1 MANLFACAATLF
13 DPKNP
18 ALEHP
23 VTLRVAIDPAD
34 ASKIDFTFADDKTPA
49 NSRTASFRLS
59 SAAPIDA
66 TTFSYDT
73 LDKTVTLEIDL
84 KNDATAKQRFLE
96 SGVAGLNFRADA
108 VLESV
113 RIVLRPRPAG
123 SDWNAQAPCFAIL
136 VCWSIEARAAT
147 AIKTTNND
155 TIAADASAA
164 VELCA
169 GFSAIFPNIGAI
181 GLPGFQVRLDLPSF
195 GLTSAW
201 VPLAW
206 FEIGD
211 LSPFRFNGLVRWFGE
226 IADIDWSKLPSFP
239 LPNWNVD
246 LPLETSLPLGIGV
259 RRTELHLASPA
270 VGKGLVVIAIAEN
283 FYLDWD
289 GTQLNLGGRVSLTY
303 VEQPT
308 PRYTFEATLFER
320 QHPPAGQIASYGFS
334 LPFDVLSLSADC
346 WYFRLGLYAS
356 TVGGKTRTCFELLL
370 EVGGLTVSSRF
381 SDADKKGLYRSDL
394 RLLVRDASVLAN
406 GMAGQPNVPTFL
418 QGATS
423 TAGDAFAPYKATP
436 IAVPALSFARDLLAP
451 PPANTAPANEYGL
464 EFLDGDFKPGQ
475 RVFIL
480 WRQNG
485 MRFLRALAHDLLG
498 RASAGKVGADEPAT
512 LFGLEIAQFAA
523 GETQLRL
530 DWRPDGWNPSAS
542 GPNTGAP
549 APIAA
554 GACVP
559 VTPGMASAVNLP
571 LASHGVYLDAT
582 PADAMT
588 IALPAISLEVARPR
602 DQAIVVRRETS
613 GATSVSHLMLFENTA
628 APGAP
633 VPPIA
638 RARVSFS
645 LKEES
650 EDTREV
656 TETEDDE
663 AFITVGVGYAGG
675 QMTALRT
682 IGWTSGRPPRFLQT
696 LRADAPPVTALLPAK
711 DPSPTPGD
719 PGCPPAPIAP
729 ALPVRLDF
737 DAFDTPQ
744 FHNDTWRL
752 SLKIAATDALFKLFG
767 DGDDPNQNVK
777 FQVKEICQ
785 TEDARALLIRTA
797 LDFRIGSGDGA
808 FKATGTVTFRFKIR
822 DLALSVEDGA
832 ELAFKMLAARPA
844 GTVPGWATEAPLPGK
859 PSDYWYSE
867 DKPLLGL
874 EMTALVAKQ
883 GATETPPEQIDVLVL
898 SIRDGRFMLALPEG
912 RHLVVRYT
920 KLGRDSLNFWV
931 TRFAIGPGGVD
942 LDADLLS
949 SSLRVKGLSRPF
961 MLEKA
966 SLRMRAGKLD
976 YLSVDAS
983 GKLPELL
990 NEAPVK
996 LTIAF
1001 AQQAAGRAIELDEMH
1016 CELGDKD
1023 SPIFSRG
1030 TRFKFEIDTLGIQYA
1045 SDAPGGERHF
1055 FFELSGS
1062 AQFTPDPGEFSGGLL
1077 EDLKSARIEFVRAP
1091 LSDEFHKSL
1100 KLVVEL
1106 KRPVVFEIYKLFRM
1120 EIRSIGFEPNFKSFA
1135 EPGPAIIIGGQ
1146 CELARF
1152 GDVISADISF
1162 HAMRIGLPKR
1172 GDAMPQV
1179 HFNGLRVDISS
1190 PEGFRIAGRVDQYDT
1205 PTMKGFAGEGT
1216 VQIPGLPELS
1226 AAFAFVRL
1234 RRDETDSWKH
1244 AWFIAIEAAKISYQI
1259 GPLPIYLR
1267 QIGLG
1272 FGYRYTLPLIKTF
1285 EEPTTL
1291 GELLRRMMAALDSHQ
1306 TLARIDSWTPD
1317 PGKGGRALWTIALEA
1332 VFSIATANP
1341 SPWDYRAQSEQK
1353 LKTLVAQFLAAFRS
1367 DFTLVSAAKI
1377 WYPVSVDDF
1386 FRDLEGMRK
1395 RPLASGFMIYS
1406 APQSRFLAHAAKG
1419 ADPYMG
1425 PKNDPVP
1432 EIVKDILRNSHFEA
1446 TVLIEPG
1453 LIHAELGWPDR
1464 LMFGWKIGSLEL
1476 ECRGGVLFRLER
1488 DVLIQGT
1495 FFSGRGSMNLGGGVD
1510 FGFVGVRVEA
1520 HVSVQFATRML
1531 TAVYLSKPLD
1541 SKLYAA
1547 QSLDIAVRF
1556 SVAAWLRLKIGFV
1569 KININISF
1577 SLHLQLLVALEIGW
1591 AGQGDLGFRGRARL
1605 MIGVFGR
1612 SLSVQVAVSLNDGG
1626 VEGARAALQPYMGS
1640 LLEPGQAPP
1649 MPGFSQLGL
1658 GNEALRVSDARFAEA
1673 GLDIAAAL
1681 PAAAVEPPKPGPGRR
1696 DELVSAHV
1704 KGRTLAD
1711 GDTLWFVWIMPG
1723 PNEDSHFYPPT
1734 QHLIP
1739 QNPQNYVR
1747 WIPYAGLDLSQL
1759 GAQRGTI
1766 YAYQWE
1772 PASEQRPEKIG
1783 WKQIGDKADLFIRPH
1798 AEISLSDEAGE
1809 SVQDADANFVLEKL
1823 IAGCWRP
1830 KQPDD
1835 GEGKEHFF
1843 PEYWPTPAPE
1853 LTDVPPTVI
1862 ERILTDRRVFDP
1874 QDPARGPNR
1883 RLDPA
1888 DPIDAMLAAMP
1899 SAAALRADT
1908 DADQLRVRLEE
1919 QARGNQSFLLQA
1931 LHDDLVRLASETTF
1945 AGGVPDAA
1953 PLPGGRPTL
1962 LDTGMLL
1969 CVKSKERPAWIKTH
1983 EKASDAYPTLT
1994 FLHGPKAGQP
2004 FLVRPVATFDMIDFA
2019 QNPPVFR
2026 DAITYFDEDTIAIAF
2041 DLGWGGDAPTVARGA
2056 RCDVEAYVRC
2066 YEIAFFDV
2074 ESQAVIKSVT
2084 ATPSMVDTTAV
2095 TSLPADAVRA
2105 RYQYAVARSEI
2116 VPASDLAALRPRR
2129 IGVSVTPVSQT
2140 GQRGACFTDTLT
2152 LEPKLTPLPADDA
2165 QLILTMTAPGAKP
2178 AAKLTW
2184 RQPVLPP
2191 TGGVARTEG
2200 WHLILRPLRTV
2211 PLGAYPEEATD
2222 VTDRGLM
2229 SATGQALIAGDIII
2243 RLYDPDFDPNRATAA
2258 GYTRT
2263 LLTGQSLADGQRAA
2277 EEEHKLDL
2285 NTGIIP
2291 GDVFDH
2297 RGEPQDKASPIHAAA
2312 RSFFTQVSAAAP
2324 GGHAWRLFL
2333 RATSAAPDA
2342 KPNEQSGVSG
2352 LAPVRLLLALPRDGK
2367 EKTPLRPLQH
2377 FEWPVE
2383 HQLVQVAAADIRAVA
2398 GPVRVAVVTETGG
2411 LLFVQQPGR
2420 VRAVTVSWNSLPSEA
2435 AAPLPAEAYAA
2446 YDVFEQP
2453 LDNLINAD
2461 LDKDGGFAPDWRR
2474 LRRVVPTD
2482 AILASQVPGTMAD
2495 VQNWEAQYPRF
2506 ARSVEFLT
2514 KENVAPRDMT
2524 AEWPGWFS
2532 WAESELAWPLPAP
2545 FGDLIA
2551 LPASPKPESDPTPK
2565 ERLAIWRDLGRSISK
2580 MHLHEFLATLIGH
2593 VAAAG
2598 GVGADVRF
2606 GVQLIAGQPV
2616 PVKDPIKWLAANTA
2630 TLDPYGWTALS
2641 HLGLGVTFALR
2652 DPFTGLLLPQ
2662 DDTLSE
2668 IRRALA
2674 EVSRIAGQAG
2684 NPIADDVNA
2693 LLAHVQIDLPIQHL
2707 RAYRSDDSAPAL
2719 PDVALNMVQISVRP
2733 LPLPRARYSVLT
2745 IEKLPAV
2752 DGEVADV
2759 DVTPATRLDLIFPR
2773 KERAAI
2779 SVDPAK
2785 GERLSLR
2792 RAFRKEDEAQEIDG
2806 DPKTYEILAREFPRG
2821 AETPDFI
2828 AKLHQADVGLSVTP
2842 IEFPL
2847 PLAKPPLP
2855 DRALS
2860 PFQKFSAEPELWQTW
2875 LVATPEPNVSKTPPT
2890 NYDLFLGYLEAAF
2903 KQPGDSPQAEQ
2914 VDWHIALRRPEV
2926 ERPLRESY
2934 MVWAARFFGTAP
2946 LGWAFG
2952 GDPLATLDAYM
2963 AVAQPKTVDPLKI
2976 AADGLGRLFLTHFI
2990 EEEWATSRRYAVLPV
3005 GRYERLWASAK
3016 PAPAGQETADETPP
3030 YRLPEITLGAAD
3042 IHLPRV
3048 RQLEPPKL
3056 LAARVVRSEDT
3067 RSFHEI
3073 TVAHP
3078 ERSLSQSNVPVRNK
3092 LSFGEV
3098 RRKYVRRFRHETW
3111 KKSIAPALK
3120 GPQIGL
3126 PRPLPRTGA
3135 AVDTPHNLDRTADTL
3150 LAVAP
3155 QARWDSTRYLAAAE
3169 PYYYEQ
3175 TVSILATASHDI
3187 QSEQKVVVLPSPEP
3201 GPINPLGAAP
3211 VTIKPAAWTGPT
3223 QPIYEAW
3230 RAATDPVPPL
3240 ADAML
3245 PDGFA
3250 LSIRLPRLVES
3261 LDPVSHDSYFAYE
3274 LARYQLDARE
3284 HAPVGF
3290 LPDPDVR
3297 VAILDID
3304 QGTATQI
3311 AQIAPRPDSP
3321 GANLSQLFELRP
3333 LSSDFIAEAP
3343 TYAPV
3348 TDWADGIHASTT
3360 VRPAFENLT
3369 LTMGTA
3375 LVPTLAVPTV
3385 LSAVDPTQLL
3395 APEHLPA
3402 SGPLLQLAPLALRLS
3417 LTRTGNDTKIQQVA
3431 PLSGKRW
3438 LCRPHLRLHDPYAE
3452 PMTQGDLVAGLRLI
3466 VDMERRRAAALLG
3479 FDIDAAQHD
3488 TTRHGATGLLQRI
3501 EDSDIA
3507 ILLNYK
3513 SVFEVSAETLA
3524 TWQKAGVLVW
3534 HREAAQAGATW
3545 SQVTQHQTSNDNW
3558 NLVTIRVTQ
3567 AENAADQ
3574 AAINQVV
3581 DDAIT
3586 RLNAAFLPAD
3596 RQIDRAK
3603 NETLSR
3609 QLGDLAALTFR
3620 SAGMRKPVVF
3630 VQRGNDPRVEWPRQ

>member
-13 DPKNP
+13 DPTKP
-18 ALEHP
+18 TLEHP
-23 VTLRVAIDPAD
+23 VTLQVAVNPAD
-34 ASKIDFTFADDKTPA
+34 KGKIDFTFADDKIPA
-49 NSRTASFRLS
+49 DSRTASFKLA
-59 SAAPIDA
+59 SAAPFDA
-66 TTFSYDT
+66 ASFSYDT
-73 LDKTVTLEIDL
+73 LDKTVTLDIDL
-84 KNDATAKQRFLE
+84 KNDPTAEQRFVE
-96 SGVAGLNFRADA
+96 SGVAGLNFQANA

-123 SDWNAQAPCFAIL
+123 GDWSAQAPCFSIL
-136 VCWSIEARAAT
+136 LCWSIEARAAT
-147 AIKTTNND
+147 QIKTTNND
-155 TIAADASAA
+155 TIAADASAE

-226 IADIDWSKLPSFP
+226 IADIDWSTLPSFP
-239 LPNWNVD
+239 LPDWNVD
-246 LPLETSLPLGIGV
+246 LPLEASLPLGIGV
-259 RRTELHLASPA
+259 RRSELHLASPA
-270 VGKGLVVIAIAEN
+270 AGKGLVVIAIAEG
-283 FYLDWD
+283 FYLAWSD
-289 GTQLNLGGRVSLTY
+289 TQLDLGGRVSLTY
-303 VEQPT
+303 VEQPA

-320 QHPPAGQIASYGFS
+320 QHPPAGQVAPYGFA
-334 LPFDVLSLSADC
+334 LPFEVLSLSADC

-356 TVGGKTRTCFELLL
+356 RVGGKTRTCFELLL
-370 EVGGLTVSSRF
+370 EVGGLTVSSGF

-394 RLLVRDASVLAN
+394 RLLVRDTTVLAN
-406 GMAGQPNVPTFL
+406 SMAGQPNTPTFL

-423 TAGDAFAPYKATP
+423 MLGDAFAPYKAKAIT
-436 IAVPALSFARDLLAP
+436 VPALSFARDLLAP
-451 PPANTAPANEYGL
+451 PPANTAPVNDYGL
-464 EFLDGDFKPGQ
+464 EFLDGDFQPGQ

-498 RASAGKVGADEPAT
+498 RAPAGKVGADEPAT

-530 DWRPDGWNPSAS
+530 DWRPDTWMPSVS

-549 APIAA
+549 APIAS
-554 GACVP
+554 GACVLMA
-559 VTPGMASAVNLP
+559 PGMASAVNLP

-602 DQAIVVRRETS
+602 DQAIVVRREAS
-613 GATSVSHLMLFENTA
+613 GDTSVSHLMLFENQA

-638 RARVSFS
+638 RARVGFS
-645 LKEES
+645 LKEAS

-663 AFITVGVGYAGG
+663 TFITVGVGYAGG

-696 LRADAPPVTALLPAK
+696 LRADAPPLTALLPAK
-711 DPSPTPGD
+711 DPSPTTGD
-719 PGCPPAPIAP
+719 PGCPPAPIAS

-744 FHNDTWRL
+744 FHDDAWRL

-767 DGDDPNQNVK
+767 DGDDSNQSVK

-785 TEDARALLIRTA
+785 TEDARALLIRTG

-808 FKATGTVTFRFKIR
+808 FKATGTVTFRFDIR
-822 DLALSVEDGA
+822 DLALSVEHGA
-832 ELAFKMLAARPA
+832 ELAFKMPAARPA

-859 PSDYWYSE
+859 PADYWYSE

-874 EMTALVAKQ
+874 DMTALVARQ
-883 GATETPPEQIDVLVL
+883 SATETPPEQIDVLVL

-1062 AQFTPDPGEFSGGLL
+1062 AQFTPDPDEFGGGLL

-1120 EIRSIGFEPNFKSFA
+1120 EIRSIGFEPNFKGFA

-1146 CELARF
+1146 CEFARF

-1226 AAFAFVRL
+1226 AAFSFVRL

-1285 EEPTTL
+1285 EEPTSL
-1291 GELLRRMMAALDSHQ
+1291 GELLKRMMAALDSHQ
-1306 TLARIDSWTPD
+1306 TLARIDSWPPD

-1367 DFTLVSAAKI
+1367 DFTLVAAAKI

-1446 TVLIEPG
+1446 TLLIEPG

-1464 LMFGWKIGSLEL
+1464 LMFGWKIASLEL

-1577 SLHLQLLVALEIGW
+1577 SFSLQLMVGLELGW
-1591 AGQGDLGFRGRARL
+1591 AGQGDLGFRGRAQL
-1605 MIGVFGR
+1605 MISVFGR
-1612 SLSVQVAVSLNDGG
+1612 SLSVQVAVSLNDHG

-1658 GNEALRVSDARFAEA
+1658 GNEALPVSDVPFAEA

-1681 PAAAVEPPKPGPGRR
+1681 PAAAAELPKPGRR

-1704 KGRTLAD
+1704 QGRTLAD

-1723 PNEDSHFYPPT
+1723 PNEHSHFYPPT
-1734 QHLIP
+1734 QHPQLDP
-1739 QNPQNYVR
+1739 QNPQNYVP
-1747 WIPYAGLDLSQL
+1747 WIPYASLDLSQL

-1766 YAYQWE
+1766 YSYQWD
-1772 PASEQRPEKIG
+1772 EQTKQIG
-1783 WKQIGDKADLFIRPH
+1783 WKQIGDKADLFIHPH

-1809 SVQDADANFVLEKL
+1809 PLQDADAVFFLEKL

-1830 KQPDD
+1830 KQADD
-1835 GEGKEHFF
+1835 GEGKQHFF
-1843 PEYWPTPAPE
+1843 PEYWPAPAPE
-1853 LTDVPPTVI
+1853 LADVPPTMI
-1862 ERILTDRRVFDP
+1862 SKILTDRRVFDR

-1883 RLDPA
+1883 RLDPT

-1899 SAAALRADT
+1899 SAAGQRADT
-1908 DADQLRVRLEE
+1908 EMDQLRVRLEE

-1931 LHDDLVRLASETTF
+1931 LHDDLVRLASETAIT
-1945 AGGVPDAA
+1945 GGVPVSA
-1953 PLPGGRPTL
+1953 PLSDDRPTL
-1962 LDTGMLL
+1962 LDTGMVL
-1969 CVKSKERPAWIKTH
+1969 CVKAKDRPAWIKTYDPDS
-1983 EKASDAYPTLT
+1983 EAYPILT
-1994 FLHGPKAGQP
+1994 FDHGPKASQP
-2004 FLVRPVATFDMIDFA
+2004 FLVRPAATFDMIDFA

-2041 DLGWGGDAPTVARGA
+2041 DLGWGGDAPAVAKGA
-2056 RCDVEAYVRC
+2056 RKDVEAYVRC
-2066 YEIAFFDV
+2066 YEFVFFDV
-2074 ESQAVIKSVT
+2074 ESQVVIKTITS
-2084 ATPSMVDTTAV
+2084 APSLAHTKGMP
-2095 TSLPADAVRA
+2095 SLPDVDAVRA

-2129 IGVSVTPVSQT
+2129 IGISVTPVSQT
-2140 GQRGACFTDTLT
+2140 GQRGACFTDVLT

-2165 QLILTMTAPGAKP
+2165 QLTLTMRESGAKP
-2178 AAKLTW
+2178 TAKLTW

-2200 WHLILRPLRTV
+2200 WHLILRPLRAV

-2243 RLYDPDFDPNRATAA
+2243 RLYDPDFDLNRATAA
-2258 GYTRT
+2258 GYTRM

-2285 NTGIIP
+2285 STGIIP

-2297 RGEPQDKASPIHAAA
+2297 RGEAQDKGSPIYAAA
-2312 RSFFTQVSAAAP
+2312 RSFFTQMSATAP
-2324 GGHAWRLFL
+2324 GGYAWRLFL
-2333 RATSAAPDA
+2333 RATSASRNA
-2342 KPNEQSGVSG
+2342 KPDERSGVSG
-2352 LAPVRLLLALPRDGK
+2352 LAPVRLLLDLPRDG
-2367 EKTPLRPLQH
+2367 EDRTPLRPLQH
-2377 FEWPVE
+2377 FEWPVP
-2383 HQLVQVAAADIRAVA
+2383 HQLAQVAAADIRAVA

-2411 LLFVQQPGR
+2411 LRFVQKPGR

-2461 LDKDGGFAPDWRR
+2461 LDKDSGFAPDWRR

-2482 AILASQVPGTMAD
+2482 AILASQVPATMAD
-2495 VQNWEAQYPRF
+2495 VQNWEAQYPAF
-2506 ARSVEFLT
+2506 ARSVAFLGQ
-2514 KENVAPRDMT
+2514 EVAPRDMT
-2524 AEWPGWFS
+2524 TEWPGWFS
-2532 WAESELAWPLPAP
+2532 WAESELQWPLPTP
-2545 FGDLIA
+2545 FGDRIA
-2551 LPASPKPESDPTPK
+2551 LPAPTQPALTPTPAQQ
-2565 ERLAIWRDLGRSISK
+2565 LAIWRDLGRSISK

-2593 VAAAG
+2593 VATAG

-2606 GVQLIAGQPV
+2606 AVQLIAGQPV
-2616 PVKDPIKWLAANTA
+2616 AVKDPIKWLAANTA
-2630 TLDPYGWTALS
+2630 TLDPYGWTALN
-2641 HLGLGVTFALR
+2641 HLGLGVTLALR

-2662 DDTLSE
+2662 EETLAA
-2668 IRRALA
+2668 IRTALA
-2674 EVSRIAGQAG
+2674 EVSTMAGKAGDPIAG
-2684 NPIADDVNA
+2684 DVNA
-2693 LLAHVQIDLPIQHL
+2693 LRAHVLIDLPIQHL
-2707 RAYRSDDSAPAL
+2707 RAYRSDDSSPAL
-2719 PDVALNMVQISVRP
+2719 RDVALNLVQISVRP
-2733 LPLPRARYSVLT
+2733 LPLRRARYSVLT
-2745 IEKLPAV
+2745 IEKLPAA

-2759 DVTPATRLDLIFPR
+2759 DITPATRLDLIFPR
-2773 KERAAI
+2773 TERAAV
-2779 SVDPAK
+2779 SVDPAE

-2792 RAFRKEDEAQEIDG
+2792 RVFHKDDETRTIDG
-2806 DPKTYEILAREFPRG
+2806 LEKTCQILVREFPHG
-2821 AETPDFI
+2821 AKTPDFRD
-2828 AKLHQADVGLSVTP
+2828 KLHQAGVSFSITSVRY
-2842 IEFPL
+2842 PL
-2847 PLAKPPLP
+2847 PLENPLP

-2860 PFQKFSAEPELWQTW
+2860 PFQKFPAEPELWKTW
-2875 LVATPEPNVSKTPPT
+2875 LVATPDPDVPKTPPT

-2903 KQPGDSPQAEQ
+2903 KQPEDAPQAEQ

-2934 MVWAARFFGTAP
+2934 MVWGARFFGTAP
-2946 LGWAFG
+2946 LGWVTHDH
-2952 GDPLATLDAYM
+2952 DPLASPDAYM

-2976 AADGLGRLFLTHFI
+2976 AADGLGRLFLTHFV
-2990 EEEWATSRRYAVLPV
+2990 EEEWATSRRYAIVPV

-3016 PAPAGQETADETPP
+3016 PAPTEEEAAEETSP
-3030 YRLPEITLGAAD
+3030 YRLPDITLGAAD
-3042 IHLPRV
+3042 VHLPRV

-3056 LAARVVRSEDT
+3056 LAARVVRSEDA

-3078 ERSLSQSNVPVRNK
+3078 ERSLSQSTVPVRNK

-3098 RRKYVRRFRHETW
+3098 RRKYVRRFRHESW
-3111 KKSIAPALK
+3111 KDRIAPALQ
-3120 GPQIGL
+3120 GPQVGL
-3126 PRPLPRTGA
+3126 PQPLPRTGA
-3135 AVDTPHNLDRTADTL
+3135 GVDTPHNLERTADTL

-3155 QARWDSTRYLAAAE
+3155 QARGDSTRYLAAAE

-3201 GPINPLGAAP
+3201 GPIRPLGAAP
-3211 VTIKPAAWTGPT
+3211 VTIADAAWTGPT
-3223 QPIYEAW
+3223 QTIYEEW
-3230 RAATDPVPPL
+3230 HTATDPVPPL
-3240 ADAML
+3240 AKAML

-3250 LSIRLPRLVES
+3250 LSIRLPRLIES
-3261 LDPVSHDSYFAYE
+3261 LDPVSHNSYFAYE
-3274 LARYQLDARE
+3274 LARYQQGTKNY
-3284 HAPVGF
+3284 APVGF

-3311 AQIAPRPDSP
+3311 AQIAPRPDTP
-3321 GANLSQLFELRP
+3321 GAGDLSQFFELRP
-3333 LSSDFIAEAP
+3333 LSSDFTAAAA

-3348 TDWADGIHASTT
+3348 TDWADGIHAATT
-3360 VRPAFENLT
+3360 VRPAFEDLALT
-3369 LTMGTA
+3369 VGTA
-3375 LVPTLAVPTV
+3375 LVPTVAVPTV
-3385 LSAVDPTQLL
+3385 LSAVDPAQLL
-3395 APEHLPA
+3395 PPDHLP
-3402 SGPLLQLAPLALRLS
+3402 SSRPLLQLAPLALRLT

-3438 LCRPHLRLHDPYAE
+3438 LCRPHLRLNDPYAE
-3452 PMTQGDLVAGLRLI
+3452 PMTQDDLVVGLRLI
-3466 VDMERRRAAALLG
+3466 VDVERRRAAALLG
-3479 FDIDAAQHD
+3479 FDIDAAQDD

-3513 SVFEVSAETLA
+3513 SVFEVSAEMLA

-3609 QLGDLAALTFR
+3609 QLGVLAALTFR
-3620 SAGMRKPVVF
+3620 SAGMRKPVAF

>member
-1 MANLFACAATLF
+1 M
-13 DPKNP
+13 
-18 ALEHP
+18 
-23 VTLRVAIDPAD
+23 TLRVAVNPAD
-34 ASKIDFTFADDKTPA
+34 KGKIDFTFADDKTPA
-49 NSRTASFRLS
+49 NSRTASFKLA
-59 SAAPIDA
+59 SAAPFDA
-66 TTFSYDT
+66 ASFSYDT
-73 LDKTVTLEIDL
+73 LDKTVTLEVDL
-84 KNDATAKQRFLE
+84 KNDPTAKQRFVEL
-96 SGVAGLNFRADA
+96 GVAGLSFQANA

-123 SDWNAQAPCFAIL
+123 GDWSGQAPCFAIL
-136 VCWSIEARAAT
+136 LCWLIEARAAT
-147 AIKTTNND
+147 PIKTTNHD
-155 TIAADASAA
+155 TIAADASAE

-169 GFSAIFPNIGAI
+169 GFSAIFPNIGTI

-211 LSPFRFNGLVRWFGE
+211 LSPFRFNGLARWFGE

-239 LPNWNVD
+239 LPDWNVD
-246 LPLETSLPLGIGV
+246 LPLEASLPLGIGV

-270 VGKGLVVIAIAEN
+270 AGKGLVVIAIAEG
-283 FYLDWD
+283 FYLAWND
-289 GTQLNLGGRVSLTY
+289 TQLDLGGRVSLTY
-303 VEQPT
+303 VEQPA
-308 PRYTFEATLFER
+308 PRYTFEATLLER
-320 QHPPAGQIASYGFS
+320 QHPPAGQIEPYGFA

-394 RLLVRDASVLAN
+394 RLLVRDAAVLAN
-406 GMAGQPNVPTFL
+406 SMAGQPNTPTFL

-423 TAGDAFAPYKATP
+423 MSGDAFAPYKAKA
-436 IAVPALSFARDLLAP
+436 IAVPALTFARDLLAP
-451 PPANTAPANEYGL
+451 PPANTAPANDYGL
-464 EFLDGDFKPGQ
+464 EFLDGDFQPGQ

-485 MRFLRALAHDLLG
+485 MRFLHALAHDLLG
-498 RASAGKVGADEPAT
+498 RAPAGKVGADEPAT

-530 DWRPDGWNPSAS
+530 DWRPDTWTPSVS

-559 VTPGMASAVNLP
+559 MAPGMASAVNLP
-571 LASHGVYLDAT
+571 LASHGVYLDAK

-588 IALPAISLEVARPR
+588 IALPAISLEVARAR
-602 DQAIVVRRETS
+602 DQAIVVRREAS
-613 GATSVSHLMLFENTA
+613 GSTSVSHLMLFENTA
-628 APGAP
+628 ALGAP

-638 RARVSFS
+638 RARVGFS
-645 LKEES
+645 LKEAS

-656 TETEDDE
+656 TETENDE

-682 IGWTSGRPPRFLQT
+682 IGWTSGRPPRFLQI

-719 PGCPPAPIAP
+719 PGCPPAPIAR

-737 DAFDTPQ
+737 DAFDTPH
-744 FHNDTWRL
+744 FHNDAWRL
-752 SLKIAATDALFKLFG
+752 SLKIAAIDALFKLFG
-767 DGDDPNQNVK
+767 DSDDSNQNVK

-808 FKATGTVTFRFKIR
+808 FKATGTVTFRFDIC

-832 ELAFKMLAARPA
+832 ELAFKMQAARPA

-859 PSDYWYSE
+859 PTDYWYSE
-867 DKPLLGL
+867 DKSLLGL

-883 GATETPPEQIDVLVL
+883 SATETPPEQIDVLVL

-1001 AQQAAGRAIELDEMH
+1001 AQQAAGGAIELDEMH

-1030 TRFKFEIDTLGIQYA
+1030 TRFKFEIDTLSIQYA

-1062 AQFTPDPGEFSGGLL
+1062 AQFTPDPGEFGGGLL

-1146 CELARF
+1146 CEFAQF

-1226 AAFAFVRL
+1226 AAFSFVRL

-1285 EEPTTL
+1285 EEPTSL
-1291 GELLRRMMAALDSHQ
+1291 GELLKRMMAALESHQ

-1367 DFTLVSAAKI
+1367 DFTLVAAAKI

-1446 TVLIEPG
+1446 TLLIEPG

-1488 DVLIQGT
+1488 DILIQGT

-1541 SKLYAA
+1541 SKIYAA

-1569 KININISF
+1569 KINIDISF

-1591 AGQGDLGFRGRARL
+1591 AGQGDLGFRGRAQL
-1605 MIGVFGR
+1605 LVGVFGR
-1612 SLSVQVAVSLNDGG
+1612 SLSVQVAVSLNDQG

-1649 MPGFSQLGL
+1649 MPGFSQLSL
-1658 GNEALRVSDARFAEA
+1658 GNEALRVRDVPFAKA

-1681 PAAAVEPPKPGPGRR
+1681 PAAADEPPEGQR

-1704 KGRTLAD
+1704 QGRTLPD

-1723 PNEDSHFYPPT
+1723 PNEHSHFYPPT
-1734 QHLIP
+1734 QHP
-1739 QNPQNYVR
+1739 KPDPAH
-1747 WIPYAGLDLSQL
+1747 WIPYARLDLSKL
-1759 GAQRGTI
+1759 DAKRGTI

-1772 PASEQRPEKIG
+1772 PASEQSPAKIG
-1783 WKQIGDKADLFIRPH
+1783 WKQVGDEADLFMRPH
-1798 AEISLSDEAGE
+1798 AGISLSREAGGAVPE
-1809 SVQDADANFVLEKL
+1809 SDFFLEKL

-1830 KQPDD
+1830 KQPDSS
-1835 GEGKEHFF
+1835 EGKERFF
-1843 PEYWPTPAPE
+1843 PEYWPQFAPE
-1853 LTDVPPTVI
+1853 LTDVPPTAI
-1862 ERILTDRRVFDP
+1862 KNILTDRRVFDR

-1883 RLDPA
+1883 RLDPS
-1888 DPIDAMLAAMP
+1888 DPIDAMLAGMP
-1899 SAAALRADT
+1899 SAAALRAAT
-1908 DADQLRVRLEE
+1908 EADQLLSRLEE

-1931 LHDDLVRLASETTF
+1931 LHDDLVRLASETTIQ
-1945 AGGVPDAA
+1945 GGVPVSA
-1953 PLPGGRPTL
+1953 PLSGGRPTL
-1962 LDTGMLL
+1962 LDTGMIL
-1969 CVKSKERPAWIKTH
+1969 CVKSEERPAWIKNYVDTS
-1983 EKASDAYPTLT
+1983 AAYPTLK
-1994 FLHGPKAGQP
+1994 FHYGPKAHQP
-2004 FLVRPVATFDMIDFA
+2004 FLVRPAATFDMIDFA

-2041 DLGWGGDAPTVARGA
+2041 DLGWGGDAPTVAKGA
-2056 RCDVEAYVRC
+2056 RQDVEAYVRC
-2066 YEIAFFDV
+2066 YEFVFFDV
-2074 ESQAVIKSVT
+2074 ESQAVIKTITS
-2084 ATPSMVDTTAV
+2084 APSLTHTTGMP
-2095 TSLPADAVRA
+2095 SLPGVDAVRA
-2105 RYQYAVARSEI
+2105 RYQYAVARNEI

-2140 GQRGACFTDTLT
+2140 GQRGAPFTDVLT

-2165 QLILTMTAPGAKP
+2165 QLILTMTAPDAKP
-2178 AAKLTW
+2178 TAKLTW

-2229 SATGQALIAGDIII
+2229 SATGQALIAGDIVI
-2243 RLYDPDFDPNRATAA
+2243 RLFDPDTDLNRATAA
-2258 GYTRT
+2258 GYTRV
-2263 LLTGQSLADGQRAA
+2263 LLTGESLADSERAA

-2285 NTGIIP
+2285 NTGMLP

-2297 RGEPQDKASPIHAAA
+2297 RGETQDKSSPLYAAA
-2312 RSFFTQVSAAAP
+2312 RTFFTQVSAAAP
-2324 GGHAWRLFL
+2324 GGYAWRLFL
-2333 RATSAAPDA
+2333 RATSAGPDA
-2342 KPNEQSGVSG
+2342 KPDEQSGVSG
-2352 LAPVRLLLALPRDGK
+2352 LAPVRLLLALPRDG
-2367 EKTPLRPLQH
+2367 EGKTPLRPLQH
-2377 FEWPVE
+2377 FEWPVS
-2383 HQLVQVAAADIRAVA
+2383 HQLAQVAAADIRAVA
-2398 GPVRVAVVTETGG
+2398 GPVRVAVITEKGG
-2411 LLFVQQPGR
+2411 LQFVQKPGR
-2420 VRAVTVSWNSLPSEA
+2420 ARAVTVSWNSLPSEA

-2461 LDKDGGFAPDWRR
+2461 LDKAGGFAPDWRR

-2482 AILASQVPGTMAD
+2482 AILASQVPATMAD
-2495 VQNWEAQYPRF
+2495 VQNWEAQYPSF
-2506 ARSVEFLT
+2506 ARSVAFLDQ
-2514 KENVAPRDMT
+2514 KVAPRDMAT
-2524 AEWPGWFS
+2524 EWPGWFS
-2532 WAESELAWPLPAP
+2532 WAESELQWPLVAP
-2545 FGDLIA
+2545 FGDRIA
-2551 LPASPKPESDPTPK
+2551 LPAQTQQPLPLTPAQQ
-2565 ERLAIWRDLGRSISK
+2565 LAIWRDLGRSISK

-2598 GVGADVRF
+2598 GVGADAQF

-2616 PVKDPIKWLAANTA
+2616 AVKDPIKWLAANTA
-2630 TLDPYGWTALS
+2630 TLDPHGWTALS
-2641 HLGLGVTFALR
+2641 HLGLGVTLALR
-2652 DPFTGLLLPQ
+2652 DPFTGLLHPQ
-2662 DDTLSE
+2662 EKTLAE
-2668 IRRALA
+2668 IQRALA
-2674 EVSRIAGQAG
+2674 DVSEAAGKAG
-2684 NPIADDVNA
+2684 CQIRDDVNT
-2693 LLAHVQIDLPIQHL
+2693 LRKHVLVDLPIQHL
-2707 RAYRSDDSAPAL
+2707 RAYRSDDAAPAL
-2719 PDVALNMVQISVRP
+2719 PQVALNMVQISLRP
-2733 LPLPRARYSVLT
+2733 LPQRRASYSVLT
-2745 IEKLPAV
+2745 IKTLP
-2752 DGEVADV
+2752 DDKGEVADK
-2759 DVTPATRLDLIFPR
+2759 DITPDTHLDLIFPR

-2792 RAFRKEDEAQEIDG
+2792 RAFRKEDETREIVR
-2806 DPKTYEILAREFPRG
+2806 KTYEILVREFPHRPEQPSVG
-2821 AETPDFI
+2821 KRTDFVEKLRQAGVDAYTTPVE
-2828 AKLHQADVGLSVTP
+2828 L
-2842 IEFPL
+2842 PL
-2847 PLAKPPLP
+2847 PLANPLL

-2860 PFQKFSAEPELWQTW
+2860 PFQKFSAEPELWRSW
-2875 LVATPEPNVSKTPPT
+2875 LVATPEPSVANPAPT
-2890 NYDLFLGYLEAAF
+2890 NYNLFLSYLEAAF
-2903 KQPGDSPQAEQ
+2903 KQPEDVAQADQ

-2926 ERPLRESY
+2926 EQPLRESY

-2946 LGWAFG
+2946 VGWALG
-2952 GDPLATLDAYM
+2952 GDPLARPDAYM

-2976 AADGLGRLFLTHFI
+2976 AADGLGRLFLTHFV
-2990 EEEWATSRRYAVLPV
+2990 EEEWATSRRYAVMPV
-3005 GRYERLWASAK
+3005 GRYERLWASTQ
-3016 PAPAGQETADETPP
+3016 PALNGQAETPL
-3030 YRLPEITLGAAD
+3030 YQLPDITLGAAD
-3042 IHLPRV
+3042 IHLARV

-3098 RRKYVRRFRHETW
+3098 RRKYVRRFRHEIW
-3111 KKSIAPALK
+3111 KKSIAPALE
-3120 GPQIGL
+3120 GPQVGL
-3126 PRPLPRTGA
+3126 PQPLPRTGA
-3135 AVDTPHNLDRTADTL
+3135 AVDTPPNLDRTTDTL

-3169 PYYYEQ
+3169 PHYYEQ

-3187 QSEQKVVVLPSPEP
+3187 QSEQKIVVLPSPEP
-3201 GPINPLGAAP
+3201 GPIHPLGAAP
-3211 VTIKPAAWTGPT
+3211 VTIERAAWSGPT
-3223 QPIYEAW
+3223 KPTYEAW
-3230 RAATDPVPPL
+3230 RVATDPVSPL
-3240 ADAML
+3240 KDAML

-3250 LSIRLPRLVES
+3250 LSIRLPRLIES

-3274 LARYQLDARE
+3274 LARYQLDGKDY
-3284 HAPVGF
+3284 APVGF
-3290 LPDPDVR
+3290 LPDPEVR
-3297 VAILDID
+3297 VAILDVD
-3304 QGTATQI
+3304 QGTTTQI
-3311 AQIAPRPDSP
+3311 AQIAPRPDRP

-3343 TYAPV
+3343 TYAPL
-3348 TDWADGIHASTT
+3348 TDWADGIYATTT
-3360 VRPAFENLT
+3360 VRPAFENLA
-3369 LTMGTA
+3369 LSIGTS

-3385 LSAVDPTQLL
+3385 LSAMDPTQLL
-3395 APEHLPA
+3395 APEHLPFR
-3402 SGPLLQLAPLALRLS
+3402 GPLLQLAPLALRLS
-3417 LTRTGNDTKIQQVA
+3417 LTRTGNDTNIQQVA

-3438 LCRPHLRLHDPYAE
+3438 LCRPHLRIHDPYAE
-3452 PMTQGDLVAGLRLI
+3452 PMTQGDLMAGLRLI
-3466 VDMERRRAAALLG
+3466 VDVERRRAAALLG
-3479 FDIDAAQHD
+3479 FDIDAAQD
-3488 TTRHGATGLLQRI
+3488 DMTRHLATGLLQRI

-3507 ILLNYK
+3507 ILLRYE
-3513 SVFEVSAETLA
+3513 SALEVTADMLA
-3524 TWQKAGVLVW
+3524 RWQEAGVLVW
-3534 HREAAQAGATW
+3534 HRAAAQAGATW
-3545 SQVTQHQTSNDNW
+3545 NQVTQLQTSNDNW

-3567 AENAADQ
+3567 VKDAAAQ

-3581 DDAIT
+3581 DDAIN
-3586 RLNAAFLPAD
+3586 RFNAYFLPAD
-3596 RQIDRAK
+3596 RKIDRAK
-3603 NETLSR
+3603 NETLSKR
-3609 QLGDLAALTFR
+3609 LGDLAALAFR
-3620 SAGMRKPVVF
+3620 STGMRKPVVF
-3630 VQRGNDPRVEWPRQ
+3630 VQRANDPRTEWSRTP